1 MKRPLLILIS
11 LLSIQF
17 TLLGQTARIVSG
29 PMPGHSTMRTVKIWL
44 QTDIASD
51 VQIQY
56 WDENNSSE
64 VWTSD
69 IVSTTKEGAF
79 TAHFN
84 LDTEPSI
91 SYNYSV
97 ILDNKVVENKETLQ
111 FKSQTLWQYRM
122 DPPTFTFGLGSCAYI
137 NEAAYDRPSR
147 PYGGDYGIFDVIAN
161 ERPEFFLW
169 MGDNV
174 YLREPDYDSRIGIIK
189 RYNHVKQLPEL
200 QKLWRSTHHY
210 AIWDDHDFGPN
221 DSDRSYL
228 LKNDAL
234 DAFKLFWANP
244 SYGLTGDKDGICSS
258 FKWNDCE
265 FFLLD
270 NRYFRSPN
278 KRKYTDHT
286 ILGKEQLEWLLDAL
300 SYSKASFKFVVIGG
314 QVVNDA
320 AVWENYANTHAK
332 ERTYLLES
340 IQKEG
345 IKNVIFLDGDR
356 HHTELS
362 MLSDDKSPVI
372 YDLTVSP
379 LTSGAH
385 DALDEPNSYR
395 VKGTHVAERNYGL
408 IEVSGKRTQRV
419 LKIIIKDKEGSVLWE
434 QTINQQ

>member
-17 TLLGQTARIVSG
+17 TVLGQNARIVSG

-56 WDENNSSE
+56 WDEKNTSE

-79 TAHFN
+79 TAHFDLN
-84 LDTEPSI
+84 TEPSVT
-91 SYNYSV
+91 YNYSV

-362 MLSDDKSPVI
+362 MLSDDKAPVI

>member
-17 TLLGQTARIVSG
+17 TVLGQNARIVSG

-56 WDENNSSE
+56 WDEKNTSE

-79 TAHFN
+79 TAHFDLN
-84 LDTEPSI
+84 TEPSVT
-91 SYNYSV
+91 YNYSV

-161 ERPEFFLW
+161 EQPEFFLW

-362 MLSDDKSPVI
+362 MLSDDKAPVI

>member
-11 LLSIQF
+11 LLSVQF
-17 TLLGQTARIVSG
+17 AVLGQTARIVSG
-29 PMPGHSTMRTVKIWL
+29 PMPGHSAMRTVKMWL

-51 VQIQY
+51 VQLQY
-56 WDENNSSE
+56 WEENNTSE

-69 IVSTTKEGAF
+69 VVSTNKEGAF
-79 TAHFN
+79 TAHFDLN
-84 LDTEPSI
+84 TEPGI
-91 SYNYSV
+91 TYNYSV

-161 ERPEFFLW
+161 EGPDFFLW
-169 MGDNV
+169 MGDNI

-200 QKLWRSTHHY
+200 QKLWTSTHHY

-244 SYGLTGDKDGICSS
+244 SYGLAGDKDGICSS

-278 KRKYTDHT
+278 KRKYTEHT

-300 SYSKASFKFVVIGG
+300 SYSNASFKFVVIGG

-320 AVWENYANTHAK
+320 AVWENYANTHAA

-362 MLSDDKSPVI
+362 MLSDDKAPVI

-395 VKGTHVAERNYGL
+395 IKGTHVAERNYGL

-419 LKIIIKDKEGSVLWE
+419 LKIIIKDKKGSLLWE
-434 QTINQQ
+434 HTINQQ

>member
-17 TLLGQTARIVSG
+17 AVLGQTARIVSG
-29 PMPGHSTMRTVKIWL
+29 PMPGHSAMRTVKIWL

-56 WDENNSSE
+56 WDENNTSE

-69 IVSTTKEGAF
+69 IVSTTKEDAF
-79 TAHFN
+79 TAHFD
-84 LDTEPSI
+84 LDTEPSKT
-91 SYNYSV
+91 YNYSV

-244 SYGLTGDKDGICSS
+244 SYGLTGDKDGICSN

-278 KRKYTDHT
+278 RRKYTDHT

-362 MLSDDKSPVI
+362 MLSDDKAPVI

-419 LKIIIKDKEGSVLWE
+419 LKIIIKDKEGSILWE

>member
-1 MKRPLLILIS
+1 
-11 LLSIQF
+11 
-17 TLLGQTARIVSG
+17 
-29 PMPGHSTMRTVKIWL
+29 
-44 QTDIASD
+44 
-51 VQIQY
+51 
-56 WDENNSSE
+56 
-64 VWTSD
+64 
-69 IVSTTKEGAF
+69 
-79 TAHFN
+79 
-84 LDTEPSI
+84 
-91 SYNYSV
+91 
-97 ILDNKVVENKETLQ
+97 
-111 FKSQTLWQYRM
+111 M

>member
-17 TLLGQTARIVSG
+17 TVLGQNARIVSG

-56 WDENNSSE
+56 WDEKNTSE

-69 IVSTTKEGAF
+69 IVSTTKEDAF
-79 TAHFN
+79 TAHFD

-91 SYNYSV
+91 TYNYSV

-300 SYSKASFKFVVIGG
+300 SYSNASFKFVVIGG

-362 MLSDDKSPVI
+362 MLSDDKAPVI

>member
-17 TLLGQTARIVSG
+17 TVLGQNARIVSG

-56 WDENNSSE
+56 WDEKNTSE

-69 IVSTTKEGAF
+69 IVSTTKEDAF
-79 TAHFN
+79 TAHFD

-91 SYNYSV
+91 TYNYSV

-362 MLSDDKSPVI
+362 MLSDDKAPVI

>member
-17 TLLGQTARIVSG
+17 TVLGQTARIVSG
-29 PMPGHSTMRTVKIWL
+29 PMPGHSAMRTVKVWL

-56 WDENNSSE
+56 WDENNTSE

-79 TAHFN
+79 TAHFD

-91 SYNYSV
+91 TYNYSV

-147 PYGGDYGIFDVIAN
+147 PYGGDYGIFDVIAE

-169 MGDNV
+169 MGDNI

-244 SYGLTGDKDGICSS
+244 SYGLTGDKDGICSN

-362 MLSDDKSPVI
+362 MLSDDKAPVI

-395 VKGTHVAERNYGL
+395 VNGTHVAERNYGL

-419 LKIIIKDKEGSVLWE
+419 LKIIIKDKEGSILWE